1 MHSATASTKK
11 ERRADASGGIKVL
24 FSFSFFFTAPYVKDT
39 ANDVAERVLKEEHKV
54 FAHVVAALVD
64 GRIEFREDGVPVI
77 VGEDGVRE

>member
-1 MHSATASTKK
+1 M
-11 ERRADASGGIKVL
+11 
-24 FSFSFFFTAPYVKDT
+24 APYVKDT
-39 ANDVAERVLKEEHKV
+39 ADDVAERVLKEEHKV